1 MGNEFIVLLVVS
13 ILYISYLIYLN
24 TQTINILNLK
34 HLVIDSLIK
43 KEKDLN
49 IRKSFLNLELKYVHE
64 NIEKENKS
72 FKITIFIFAII
83 EGIVYTFFPVLF
95 FIIISIFLFML
106 LFSSF
111 TMIKHFT
118 KLQLRLNSLVE

>member
-1 MGNEFIVLLVVS
+1 MGNEFIILLVVS

-49 IRKSFLNLELKYVHE
+49 IRKSFLNLELKYVLE
-64 NIEKENKS
+64 NIEK
-72 FKITIFIFAII
+72 
-83 EGIVYTFFPVLF
+83 
-95 FIIISIFLFML
+95 
-106 LFSSF
+106 
-111 TMIKHFT
+111 
-118 KLQLRLNSLVE
+118 